1 MRAIVPKRGTVMNP
15 NQDVIKGQWKQ
26 LSGNIKQHWGKLTDD
41 DLKVSE
47 GSSEYLTG
55 KLEQR
60 YGMAHA
66 EAEKQVR
73 EFERQ
78 ISTRSSNAKH

>member
-1 MRAIVPKRGTVMNP
+1 M
-15 NQDVIKGQWKQ
+15 NQDMIRGQWKQ

-47 GSSEYLTG
+47 GSVEYLTG

-73 EFERQ
+73 EFERELSKH
-78 ISTRSSNAKH
+78 STTRH

>member
-1 MRAIVPKRGTVMNP
+1 M
-15 NQDVIKGQWKQ
+15 NQDMIRGQWKQ

-47 GSSEYLTG
+47 GSAEYLTG

-73 EFERQ
+73 DFERGLSKH
-78 ISTRSSNAKH
+78 STTHH

>member
-1 MRAIVPKRGTVMNP
+1 MNE
-15 NQDVIKGQWKQ
+15 DMIRGQWKQ
-26 LSGNIKQHWGKLTDD
+26 LSGNIKQHWGKLTND
-41 DLKVSE
+41 DLKVAE
-47 GSSEYLTG
+47 GSAEYLAG

-78 ISTRSSNAKH
+78 ISKHHNTHH

>member
-1 MRAIVPKRGTVMNP
+1 M
-15 NQDVIKGQWKQ
+15 NQDMIRGQWKQ

-47 GSSEYLTG
+47 GSVEYLTG

-73 EFERQ
+73 EFERKLSKH
-78 ISTRSSNAKH
+78 STTHH